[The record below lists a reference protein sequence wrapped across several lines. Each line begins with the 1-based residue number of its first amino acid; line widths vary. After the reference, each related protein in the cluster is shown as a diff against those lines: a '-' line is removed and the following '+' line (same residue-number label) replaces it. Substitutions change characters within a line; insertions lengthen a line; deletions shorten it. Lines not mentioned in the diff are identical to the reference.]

1 MSTTSSLRSSMRIS
15 QPLQWINNTRY
26 ARFPSSWTKNFLL
39 RSILCA
45 DRQKRVNPKAVNSR
59 TLPVNLWI
67 IHRETVTVAVL
78 FMHPALVTTPVKAM
92 GGILNDFAWFDEG
105 GDCSSQF
112 DWFGLARLKSV
123 RFSLPDASAS
133 RLAPPSDQGFLP
145 DKLTTRKKSSRASGI
160 RYVSCST
167 LHIRYSMEIYNRMAV
182 MILNGM
188 MRLSRC
194 VKRLNVVTECYIGN
208 CTFEIYTLEGFL
220 TTTPSVSGSYGQYFD
235 FLRR

>member
-1 MSTTSSLRSSMRIS
+1 M
-15 QPLQWINNTRY
+15 
-26 ARFPSSWTKNFLL
+26 
-39 RSILCA
+39 
-45 DRQKRVNPKAVNSR
+45 
-59 TLPVNLWI
+59 
-67 IHRETVTVAVL
+67 TVAVL

-123 RFSLPDASAS
+123 RFPDASAS
-133 RLAPPSDQGFLP
+133 RLAPPSDLQGFLP

-182 MILNGM
+182 MILDGM

-208 CTFEIYTLEGFL
+208 CTLKFILWK
-220 TTTPSVSGSYGQYFD
+220 D
-235 FLRR
+235 F